1 MQTRFTRHMS
11 SLIAPL
17 IAAAVLA
24 TSPAYGIEKGLDD
37 VFGQLPR
44 LDHPGVRVQAPV
56 LLVLAF
62 TAMLAL
68 VLLALL
74 FRGPGWLFW
83 PFFGFGALAVSW
95 LFGLWIP
102 IILFGIPIV
111 GVVRRRV
118 GGRRQNVQVT
128 YYAPPAGMHVQR
140 PHYVEEQVPQPVVN
154 VYLVHNAHE
163 PGSLPG
169 RLTTPLVPDAQPGYL
184 IAPESEE
191 DDLG

>member
-11 SLIAPL
+11 LLMIPL

-24 TSPAYGIEKGLDD
+24 TSPAYGIEKSLDD

-44 LDHPGVRVQAPV
+44 LDNPGVRVQAPV

-68 VLLALL
+68 VLLVLL

-95 LFGLWIP
+95 LFDLWIP

-118 GGRRQNVQVT
+118 GGHKQNAQVT

-140 PHYVEEQVPQPVVN
+140 PHYVEEQVTQPVVN
-154 VYLVHNAHE
+154 VYLVHNAQH
-163 PGSLPG
+163 PDSFSRMPAPP
-169 RLTTPLVPDAQPGYL
+169 LTPDGQTGYL
-184 IAPESEE
+184 IAPEVEE